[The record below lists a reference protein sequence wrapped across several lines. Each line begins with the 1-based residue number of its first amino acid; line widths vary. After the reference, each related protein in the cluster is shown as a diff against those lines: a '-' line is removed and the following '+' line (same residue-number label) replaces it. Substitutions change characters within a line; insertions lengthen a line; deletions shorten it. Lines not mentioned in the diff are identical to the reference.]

1 MKSKVNVLVVD
12 DSLFIRSFLS
22 KILASDPSIGN
33 IKTAV
38 DGAAALSILST
49 YKPDIIT
56 LDVEMPRMNGLE
68 ALEVINKRYDIPV
81 IMVSALTRKG
91 ANITIKC
98 LELGAVDWIQKP
110 DNRFDMNNYDSLKQE
125 LLQKIKL
132 VVKIPVVTAI
142 ERSKIATNHVLR
154 DVDNISSEQF
164 REMVQNSGWAPKG
177 RVDLDFKLIG
187 IGISTGGPSALNQI
201 VPFLPKELNAAVII
215 VQHMPA
221 TFTKVLAERLN
232 DTSKI
237 NVKEAED
244 GDVIKRGWVYVV
256 PGDKH
261 IRLREVGTREIR
273 VVFDDYPKVGG
284 FKPSAETLFYFVGEV
299 ARAKSIGII
308 MTGMGSDG
316 SDNLGRIKAYSGK
329 TIAQDEESCIVFG
342 MPKAAIKKGNADI
355 VLPLNKIVA
364 KINELVIQ

>member
-1 MKSKVNVLVVD
+1 MKSKINILVVD

-22 KILASDPSIGN
+22 KILASDPNIGT

-49 YKPDIIT
+49 YKPDLIT

-68 ALEVINKRYDIPV
+68 ALEIIKKRYDIPV

-91 ANITIKC
+91 ADITIKC

-110 DNRFDMNNYDSLKQE
+110 DNRFDMNNYESLKME

-132 VVKIPVVTAI
+132 VVKIPIVT
-142 ERSKIATNHVLR
+142 EVEKSKIATNYVLR
-154 DVDNISSEQF
+154 DVDHISSEQF
-164 REMVQNSGWAPKG
+164 REMVHNSGWTPTGKIL
-177 RVDLDFKLIG
+177 LDFYLIG

-201 VPFLPKELNAAVII
+201 IPFLPADLNAAMII

-261 IRLREVGTREIR
+261 LRLREVGSKEVRI
-273 VVFDDYPKVGG
+273 VFDDYPKVGG
-284 FKPSAETLFYFVGEV
+284 FKPSAETLFYFIGEV
-299 ARAKSIGII
+299 ARKKSIGII

-316 SDNLGRIKAYSGK
+316 ADNLSRIKAYSGK

-342 MPKAAIKKGNADI
+342 MPKAAIKKGNVDI
-355 VLPLNKIVA
+355 ILPLNKIVA
-364 KINELVIQ
+364 KIKELVIQ